1 MPPGSVRGHRGLP
14 VYLMG
19 LLICAVILL
28 IEDLDRPGTGL
39 ITVSQQPM
47 IDAATSIASYA
58 PMVAK

>member
-1 MPPGSVRGHRGLP
+1 MIRRDEQRTPGR
-14 VYLMG
+14 
-19 LLICAVILL
+19 
-28 IEDLDRPGTGL
+28 DRPGTGF